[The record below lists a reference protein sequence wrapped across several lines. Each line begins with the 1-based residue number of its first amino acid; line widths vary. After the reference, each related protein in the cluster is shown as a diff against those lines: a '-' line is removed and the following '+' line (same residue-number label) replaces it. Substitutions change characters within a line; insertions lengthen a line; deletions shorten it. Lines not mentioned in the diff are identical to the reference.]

1 MAGPR
6 EIRSAALVPCLV
18 PRLAVASDSGACAGL
33 VPGACDLS
41 SLNTLGLASSAPAC
55 VTLRSQD
62 DLPAL
67 AGLARSHGGGVLV
80 LGGGSNLVLP
90 PRVRGLVARM
100 ALRGIRLAGEDD
112 QARVVEAAAGETWHD
127 LVTYC
132 VGRNWGGLENL
143 ALIPGTVGA
152 APVQNIGAYGV
163 ELRDRFAGLVA
174 YDMLRDA
181 WVEMDAGQCAFA
193 YRDSVFKREPG
204 RWVISAVR
212 LRLPRRWTPVLD
224 YPDLRR
230 HEGLAR
236 SPTVRDV
243 YEVVCAIRGAKLP
256 DPAVLGNAGSFF
268 KNPVVPAVQYDRLR
282 ADFPGLV
289 AYPQEDGTYKLAAGW
304 LIDQCGWKGRR
315 MGPVGVHER
324 QALVLVNHGGARSGD
339 VLALAEAVRRDVRER
354 YGLELEIEPVVV
366 PGIEPEVRS

>member
-1 MAGPR
+1 M
-6 EIRSAALVPCLV
+6 
-18 PRLAVASDSGACAGL
+18 AVAPDSSARAGL

-55 VTLRSQD
+55 VTLRSRD
-62 DLPAL
+62 ELPAL
-67 AGLARSHGGGVLV
+67 ACLARSDGAGLLV

-100 ALRGIRLAGEDD
+100 ALRGIRLLAQDD
-112 QARVVEAAAGETWHD
+112 ESRVVEAAAGEIWHD
-127 LVTYC
+127 FVTHC
-132 VGRNWGGLENL
+132 VEQGWGGLENL

-163 ELRDRFAGLVA
+163 ELRDRFAGLTA
-174 YDMLRDA
+174 YDLLRDA
-181 WVEMDAGQCAFA
+181 WTEMDAAQCAFA

-204 RWVISAVR
+204 RWVITAVR
-212 LRLPRRWTPVLD
+212 LRLPRQWTPVLD

-230 HEGLAR
+230 HESLAG
-236 SPTVRDV
+236 SPTARDV
-243 YEVVCAIRGAKLP
+243 FEAVCAIRRAKLP

-268 KNPVVPAVQYDRLR
+268 KNPVVPAAQYERLHTR
-282 ADFPGLV
+282 FPGLV
-289 AYPQEDGTYKLAAGW
+289 AYPQEDGSYKLAAGW

-324 QALVLVNHGGARSGD
+324 QALVLVNHGGAQSGD
-339 VLALAEAVRRDVRER
+339 VLALARAVQHDVRER

-366 PGIEPEVRS
+366 PGIDP